1 MADNFDNY
9 SMKVQAR
16 VDLPSNKD
24 IDAQIRKL
32 EKSISKL
39 KVSGQFDDNALRN
52 LTNQLN
58 TLKASITTA
67 NFSPTALTELTN
79 QVNRAL
85 QNINIGNINVGN
97 IGNQARQAG
106 QQIGNIVS
114 DEVNNALGKVTSKE
128 IGIGFTVEKTA
139 DGTFERV
146 ILIDNAFKE
155 TVNLKEYNYTVEV
168 IKQGWGDYRIKE
180 QTSDYFIVESD
191 REDFTFKYIITGR
204 RKGYENVRL
213 EECFY
218 NEEWEVSYE
227 H

>member
-16 VDLPSNKD
+16 VDMPSNKD

-39 KVSGQFDDNALRN
+39 KVSGQFDDTALKN

-58 TLKASITTA
+58 SLKSTISTV

-97 IGNQARQAG
+97 IGNQAQQLG
-106 QQIGNIVS
+106 QQIGNNI
-114 DEVNNALGKVTSKE
+114 EQGIIELFKKNCKRAGLNITNE
-128 IGIGFTVEKTA
+128 I
-139 DGTFERV
+139 
-146 ILIDNAFKE
+146 
-155 TVNLKEYNYTVEV
+155 
-168 IKQGWGDYRIKE
+168 
-180 QTSDYFIVESD
+180 
-191 REDFTFKYIITGR
+191 
-204 RKGYENVRL
+204 
-213 EECFY
+213 
-218 NEEWEVSYE
+218 
-227 H
+227 

>member
-16 VDLPSNKD
+16 VDMPSNKD

-39 KVSGQFDDNALRN
+39 KVSGQFDDTALKN

-58 TLKASITTA
+58 SLKATISTA

-97 IGNQARQAG
+97 IGNQAQQVG
-106 QQIGNIVS
+106 QQVGNNIGQQVS
-114 DEVNNALGKVTSKE
+114 QSISSAIQK
-128 IGIGFTVEKTA
+128 
-139 DGTFERV
+139 GTMS
-146 ILIDNAFKE
+146 
-155 TVNLKEYNYTVEV
+155 NLKE
-168 IKQGWGDYRIKE
+168 
-180 QTSDYFIVESD
+180 
-191 REDFTFKYIITGR
+191 FKFDGFNIEAGNDIIHT
-204 RKGYENVRL
+204 KD
-213 EECFY
+213 
-218 NEEWEVSYE
+218 
-227 H
+227 

>member
-39 KVSGQFDDNALRN
+39 KVSGQFDDTALRN

-67 NFSPTALTELTN
+67 NFSPTALSELTS
-79 QVNRAL
+79 QV
-85 QNINIGNINVGN
+85 
-97 IGNQARQAG
+97 
-106 QQIGNIVS
+106 
-114 DEVNNALGKVTSKE
+114 K
-128 IGIGFTVEKTA
+128 
-139 DGTFERV
+139 
-146 ILIDNAFKE
+146 
-155 TVNLKEYNYTVEV
+155 
-168 IKQGWGDYRIKE
+168 
-180 QTSDYFIVESD
+180 
-191 REDFTFKYIITGR
+191 
-204 RKGYENVRL
+204 
-213 EECFY
+213 
-218 NEEWEVSYE
+218 

>member
-16 VDLPSNKD
+16 VDMPSNKD

-39 KVSGQFDDNALRN
+39 KVSGQFDDTALKN

-58 TLKASITTA
+58 SLKATISTA

-97 IGNQARQAG
+97 IGNQAQQVG
-106 QQIGNIVS
+106 QQIGNNIGQQITQS
-114 DEVNNALGKVTSKE
+114 ISSAIQKGTMKVKS
-128 IGIGFTVEKTA
+128 A
-139 DGTFERV
+139 DG
-146 ILIDNAFKE
+146 
-155 TVNLKEYNYTVEV
+155 
-168 IKQGWGDYRIKE
+168 IKDL
-180 QTSDYFIVESD
+180 S
-191 REDFTFKYIITGR
+191 KYIP
-204 RKGYENVRL
+204 N
-213 EECFY
+213 
-218 NEEWEVSYE
+218 
-227 H
+227 